1 MAKNQVLIVHP
12 TYDDGLDVYYFCSGV
27 LAVRS
32 LLKFP
37 YHFCSGL
44 IFLIMVFLD
53 FLVPNKIINL
63 GLALD

>member
-32 LLKFP
+32 LLKFS
-37 YHFCSGL
+37 YHFLNAPYIFNYGFSGF
-44 IFLIMVFLD
+44 IS
-53 FLVPNKIINL
+53 
-63 GLALD
+63 A